1 MKSLPNRI
9 GYGRGH
15 ALKQR
20 GVVLFFA
27 LIALVVMSLAAVAL
41 IRSVDTNTMI
51 AGNLAFKQAA
61 TTSGDS
67 GVERAV
73 AWLAA
78 AEKQMKTS
86 GKSVYKDPAHTFNV
100 DDAAQGYYSN
110 ANSFI
115 LTDSAVWNA
124 IDQNLVP
131 DIVDQS
137 GNRVRYVIERMCRD
151 HNLVLSKSN
160 CEFSSAA
167 FDGGEHTVQLPP
179 DVCPPPP
186 NSCPD
191 SGQSPPYRITSRI
204 IGPANTIS
212 YVQAFVY

>member
-61 TTSGDS
+61 TSSGDS

-73 AWLAA
+73 AWLKA
-78 AEKQMKTS
+78 AEAQMKTN
-86 GKSVYKDPAHTFNV
+86 GKSVYKDMTHTFNN
-100 DDAAQGYYSN
+100 DDPTQGYYSN
-110 ANSFI
+110 INSFI
-115 LTDSAVWNA
+115 LTDSTAWDA
-124 IDQNLVP
+124 IDP
-131 DIVDQS
+131 AKIPEIVDQS

-151 HNLVLSKSN
+151 PGQVLSKSN
-160 CEFSSAA
+160 CEFSSPPL
-167 FDGGEHTVQLPP
+167 DGTEHTIHLPP
-179 DVCPPPP
+179 DQCPPPP
-186 NSCPD
+186 NSCPEP
-191 SGQSPPYRITSRI
+191 GQSPPYRITSRI
-204 IGPANTIS
+204 IGPANTLS